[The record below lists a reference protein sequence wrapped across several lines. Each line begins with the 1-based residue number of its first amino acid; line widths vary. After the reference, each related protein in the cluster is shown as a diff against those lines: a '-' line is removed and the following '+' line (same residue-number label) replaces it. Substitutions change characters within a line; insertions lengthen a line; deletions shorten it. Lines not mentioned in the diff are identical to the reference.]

1 MVTILLL
8 IAFLPIVLALAVT
21 LWAAARPGI
30 EEEQA

>member
-1 MVTILLL
+1 MVAILLL
-8 IAFLPIVLALAVT
+8 IAFVPIVLAPAVT